1 MTGPRVRVMWTIT
14 LAGMLLYGC
23 TKVPVGP
30 ESATWSPRNLGLG
43 SPYVQCLAVDPHDEN
58 VIYAGT
64 FGGLFRS
71 VDAGRRWQA
80 CGEGITSSDISA
92 IAVSPHRGDLL
103 LCGTWGKGVFLSKDG
118 GRTWLSRSNGIR
130 NPRVNAVAFDIE
142 DSSRIYAATTDAMF
156 VSDDGGCSWQPCF
169 PYGNVRS
176 VAQHPLQAQ
185 VLYVGVEYH
194 GLLKTEDGGLAWQPK
209 NSGLHRTEGSY
220 DAPWDIAFDPA
231 EPRIMYVATGIIDL
245 HKSEDGGE
253 TWKLLSDGL
262 DWRRVR
268 QVAVDKSD
276 PRSIYAATDRG
287 VMRSADGGS
296 KWYSMSEGLSSTNVR
311 AIVVTRTAVYAGTY
325 GGGVFRYAPKP

>member
-1 MTGPRVRVMWTIT
+1 MTGPRTRVMWAMALT
-14 LAGMLLYGC
+14 GMLLFAC
-23 TKVPVGP
+23 TKDPVAP
-30 ESATWSPRNLGLG
+30 ESTIWSPRNLGL
-43 SPYVQCLAVDPHDEN
+43 SSLYVQCLAVDPHDEN
-58 VIYAGT
+58 VLYAGT

-80 CGEGITSSDISA
+80 CDQGITSSDISA
-92 IAVSPHRGDLL
+92 IAVSPHRSDVL
-103 LCGTWGKGVFLSKDG
+103 LCGTRGKGVFLSEDG
-118 GRTWLSRSNGIR
+118 GRTWLARSNGIR
-130 NPRVNAVAFDIE
+130 SPRITAVAFDIQ

-176 VAQHPLQAQ
+176 VAQHPVQAQ

-194 GLLKTEDGGLAWQPK
+194 GLLKTEDGGLTWQPK

-220 DAPWDIAFDPA
+220 DAPWDIDFDPT
-231 EPRIMYVATGIIDL
+231 EPRVMYAATGIIDL

-253 TWKLLSDGL
+253 TWKLQSDGL

-268 QVAVDKSD
+268 DVEVDGSD
-276 PRSIYAATDRG
+276 ARKLYAATDRG
-287 VMRSADGGS
+287 VMRSADGGNS
-296 KWYSMSEGLSSTNVR
+296 WHTMSDGLTTANVR